1 MLTPEER
8 ALLTEMQDQLIELF
22 VAKDEAA
29 GREDWDRVH
38 KLERSID
45 HVTERCDE
53 IRKVAD
59 EAS

>member
-8 ALLTEMQDQLIELF
+8 ALLTEMQDQLIELY

-29 GREDWDRVH
+29 GREDWGRVH
-38 KLERSID
+38 ELERGID
-45 HVTERCDE
+45 YVAERRDE

>member
-8 ALLTEMQDQLIELF
+8 ALLTDMQDQLIELY

-29 GREDWDRVH
+29 GREDWGRVH
-38 KLERSID
+38 KLERNID
-45 HVTERCDE
+45 HVAERCEE

-59 EAS
+59 EAD

>member
-8 ALLTEMQDQLIELF
+8 ALITDMQDQLIELY

-29 GREDWDRVH
+29 GREDWGRMH
-38 KLERSID
+38 EPEQTID
-45 HVTERCDE
+45 HVSERCGE

-59 EAS
+59 EAG

>member
-8 ALLTEMQDQLIELF
+8 ALLTEMQDQLIELY

-29 GREDWDRVH
+29 GREDWGRVH
-38 KLERSID
+38 ELERGID
-45 HVTERCDE
+45 YVAERRDE

-59 EAS
+59 KAS